1 MEGIDI
7 APGAPAPGA
16 FQFPSFDYN
25 LATVFHFVL
34 LFLWL
39 SCILWLETP
48 SLFRLVLVCLAG
60 RPLPHGIRR
69 NSAFPLRKEVPPM
82 IALVLL
88 LIPAVLFTLLLV
100 QAIIDGVRN
109 RPYTVKAILAGVCLA
124 FLVALPYF

>member
-25 LATVFHFVL
+25 LATFFHFVL

-39 SCILWLETP
+39 SCILWIETP

-60 RPLPHGIRR
+60 R
-69 NSAFPLRKEVPPM
+69 SFPLRKEVPLM
-82 IALVLL
+82 MVFLF
-88 LIPAVLFTLLLV
+88 LILSVLFTLLLV
-100 QAIIDGVRN
+100 QAVIDGGHDQ
-109 RPYTVKAILAGVCLA
+109 PYTAKAILAGVCLA